1 LKTAYLYALL
11 ALVIYLLY
19 DNKRYIMSKSI
30 NNLAILGSTGSIGQQ
45 TLDIAGDFPD
55 KFKVFALAAGENT
68 ALLTQQ
74 IKQWQPQ
81 LVYSPNNISIENDNK
96 AKSMEDIAC
105 HPDIDTVVIA
115 TSGKI
120 GLAPTIAAIKS
131 GKRIALANKEVLV
144 IAGEIITNEAK
155 LHNVQIL
162 PIDSEH
168 SAIWQCLN
176 GEQAIVERIILTA
189 SGGPFYNYSPSQLS
203 EVTVE
208 KALQHPTWKMG
219 KKVTIDSATLMNKGL
234 EAIEAHWL
242 FSIPFD
248 RIDIIIHPNSIVH
261 SLVEFSDGSVKAQL
275 SPPDM
280 HLPIQYALSYPERL
294 INPRLQRLDLTKIDS
309 LTFEK
314 VNYNNFPC
322 LSLALEAGKRGGTYP
337 AVLCAADDIAVELF
351 LNEQIRFSGIS
362 EIIDEAIATHKC
374 IANPTLDEVIIADGW
389 ARDTA
394 IQIAKKRNLCQ

>member
-1 LKTAYLYALL
+1 
-11 ALVIYLLY
+11 
-19 DNKRYIMSKSI
+19 MSKTV

-45 TLDIAGDFPD
+45 ALDIAGDFPD
-55 KFKVFALAAGENT
+55 KFRVFALAAGENT
-68 ALLTQQ
+68 ALLAKQ
-74 IKQWQPQ
+74 IERWQPQ
-81 LVYSPNNISIENDNK
+81 LVYSPNNAAIVNSNK
-96 AKSMEDIAC
+96 APSMEYLAS

-115 TSGKI
+115 TSGNI
-120 GLAPTIAAIKS
+120 SLVPTLAAIKS
-131 GKRIALANKEVLV
+131 GKRVALANKEVLV
-144 IAGEIITNEAK
+144 IAGEILTNEARQ
-155 LHNVQIL
+155 HNIKIL

-176 GEQAIVERIILTA
+176 GEQAAIERIILTA
-189 SGGPFYNYSPSQLS
+189 SGGPFYNYSPPELS
-203 EVTVE
+203 AVTVE

-242 FSIPFD
+242 FSIPFEG
-248 RIDIIIHPNSIVH
+248 IEIVIHPNSIVH

-294 INPRLQRLDLTKIDS
+294 FNPRLQRLDLIKINS

-322 LSLALEAGKRGGTYP
+322 LSLALEAGKSGGTYP
-337 AVLCAADDIAVELF
+337 AVLCAADDIAVNLF
-351 LNEQIRFSGIS
+351 LNKQIRFTGIP
-362 EIIDEAIATHKC
+362 EIIDETISTHKGT
-374 IANPTLDEVIIADGW
+374 ASPTLDEILIADEW

>member
-1 LKTAYLYALL
+1 
-11 ALVIYLLY
+11 
-19 DNKRYIMSKSI
+19 MSKAI

-45 TLDIAGDFPD
+45 TLDIARDFPD
-55 KFKVFALAAGENT
+55 KFNVFALAAGENT
-68 ALLTQQ
+68 ALLAQQ
-74 IKQWQPQ
+74 IKEWQPE
-81 LVYSPNNISIENDNK
+81 LVYSPNNNAIVNCNT
-96 AKSMEDIAC
+96 AQSMEVIAC
-105 HPDIDTVVIA
+105 HPDVDTVVIA

-144 IAGEIITNEAK
+144 IAGGIITGEAK
-155 LHNVQIL
+155 RYNVQIL
-162 PIDSEH
+162 PVDSEH

-176 GEQAIVERIILTA
+176 GEQAAVERIILTA
-189 SGGPFYNYSPSQLS
+189 SGGPFYNYSESQLS

-219 KKVTIDSATLMNKGL
+219 KKVTVDSATLMNKGL

-242 FSIPFD
+242 FSVPFD
-248 RIDIIIHPNSIVH
+248 RIDIVIHPDSIVH

-280 HLPIQYALSYPERL
+280 HLPIQYALSYPERFS
-294 INPRLQRLDLTKIDS
+294 NPRLQRLDLAKTGS

-314 VNYNNFPC
+314 VNYRNFPC
-322 LSLALEAGKRGGTYP
+322 LSLALEAGKQGGTYP
-337 AVLCAADDIAVELF
+337 AVLSAADDIAVELF
-351 LNEQIRFSGIS
+351 LNKQIRFPDISKIIAETIAQHKGIS
-362 EIIDEAIATHKC
+362 
-374 IANPTLDEVIIADGW
+374 NPILDEILIADGW

-394 IQIAKKRNLCQ
+394 TKIAEKRSLCQ